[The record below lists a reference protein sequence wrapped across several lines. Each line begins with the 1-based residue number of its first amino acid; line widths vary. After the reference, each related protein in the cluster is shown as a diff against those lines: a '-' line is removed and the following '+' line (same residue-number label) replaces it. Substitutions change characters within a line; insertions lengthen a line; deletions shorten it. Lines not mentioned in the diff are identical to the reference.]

1 MFHWRLET
9 KLVGEYVE
17 YGINNQGNA
26 DAGNTEYCGEAC
38 RNIKL
43 VVHQGGKTSNEFYS
57 YLELC
62 IASISFS
69 TVFLRTGVCEET
81 VARSFFPYN
90 STFGVLSSKKKEK
103 KKKKRKRGIIGSA

>member
-1 MFHWRLET
+1 MGTLSGRL
-9 KLVGEYVE
+9 VE
-17 YGINNQGNA
+17 
-26 DAGNTEYCGEAC
+26 
-38 RNIKL
+38 
-43 VVHQGGKTSNEFYS
+43 HQGSKKFNKFYS

-81 VARSFFPYN
+81 FARSFFPYN

-103 KKKKRKRGIIGSA
+103 KKRKEKEES